1 MEQLVSDPRLAVL
14 LTPAPLLFLM
24 GIIAGLTE
32 ASRATRVEGRWL
44 PYVSAAWGVVVAF
57 FAVLTVGAQFGSS
70 TVGFIG
76 LFGLGAGLSTT
87 GYVAIFIHHST
98 GSTAGSTTTPDR

>member
-1 MEQLVSDPRLAVL
+1 MEQLVSDPRLALL
-14 LTPAPLLFLM
+14 LTPVPLLFLM

-32 ASRATRVEGRWL
+32 ATRAAKVEGRWL
-44 PYVSAAWGVVVAF
+44 PYVSAGWGVVVAF
-57 FAVLTVGAQFGSS
+57 FGVLTAGAQFSS
-70 TVGFIG
+70 SAIGFIG

-87 GYVAIFIHHST
+87 GYVAILIHHST